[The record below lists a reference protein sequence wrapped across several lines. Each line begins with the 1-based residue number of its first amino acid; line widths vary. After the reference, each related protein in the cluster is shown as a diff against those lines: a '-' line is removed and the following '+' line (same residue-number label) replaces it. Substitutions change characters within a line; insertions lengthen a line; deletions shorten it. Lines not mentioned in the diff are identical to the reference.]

1 MTSRDR
7 LTLFLAQGL
16 GSGLLPKAPG
26 TFGSVVGCLW
36 TLALLATGRPAVYA
50 AGVLAGVALSV
61 WCCGRA
67 ETLLGEKDPGSV
79 VLDEIVA
86 VPLAF
91 AGWAGVVWFDAAGHW
106 PAAGEW
112 LTGSRGLLWLAG
124 FAAFRLMDI
133 WKPWPIRQSQALPG
147 GWGITVDDLLAA
159 LAANLIWIPGHVAGW
174 L

>member
-1 MTSRDR
+1 MTASNRFV
-7 LTLFLAQGL
+7 LFLAQGL
-16 GSGLLPKAPG
+16 GSGWLPKAPG

-36 TLALLATGRPAVYA
+36 TLALLATGHPALYGI
-50 AGVLAGVALSV
+50 GVLAGAALSV
-61 WCCGRA
+61 WCCGQA
-67 ETLLGEKDPGSV
+67 ESLLHEKDPGSV

-91 AGWAGVVWFDAAGHW
+91 AGWAGLLWIDAQGHW

-112 LTGSRGLLWLAG
+112 IAGSRGLWWLAG
-124 FAAFRLMDI
+124 FAVFRLFDI

-159 LAANLIWIPGHVAGW
+159 LATNGLWVAARAAGW